1 MVDAVAGS
9 PNSEGS
15 GTEADPIK
23 IADKDIILFDDD
35 SIPVEVMTD
44 LLFEDL
50 SSLEILNIARN
61 DTVNGQNII
70 YSPIKNTV
78 SLSLQYS
85 PQNVLGLQNTS
96 ESYFNNFP
104 IKFHNKIPNVG
115 TGPNGEYVYIE
126 STTGNIIINVVN
138 LEPDEQVEI
147 QLVSTGEILD
157 DTIYEAE

>member
-1 MVDAVAGS
+1 MVEATAGTPES
-9 PNSEGS
+9 DGS
-15 GTEADPIK
+15 STNTEPIK
-23 IADKDIILFDDD
+23 IADKDIIIFDSD
-35 SIPVEVMTD
+35 SIPIEVMTD

-70 YSPIKNTV
+70 YSPIKNTT

-115 TGPNGEYVYIE
+115 TGPNGEYVYVE
-126 STTGNIIINVVN
+126 PTTGNIIINVVN
-138 LEPDEQVEI
+138 MDPDEQVEVQI
-147 QLVSTGEILD
+147 MNTGSILN